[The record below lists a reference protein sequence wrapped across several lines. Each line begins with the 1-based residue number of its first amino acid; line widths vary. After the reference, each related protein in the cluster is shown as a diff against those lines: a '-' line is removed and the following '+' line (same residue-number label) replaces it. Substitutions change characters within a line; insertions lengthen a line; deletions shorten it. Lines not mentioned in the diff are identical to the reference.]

1 MLEFDKIDISE
12 GVDINKASTSK
23 DCGIC
28 YY

>member
-1 MLEFDKIDISE
+1 MLEFDKIGISE
-12 GVDINKASTSK
+12 GVDINKANTSK